1 MTKEAFGLTAGE
13 MLRAY
18 ADRTLS
24 PVAVMEA
31 VLDRVEQ
38 VNPGINALVFIDG
51 EAALAEARASEA
63 RWAQGAPKG
72 LLDGV
77 PITIKDSI
85 AETSRPMLRGM
96 KANLGAK
103 PSGYDAPPTARVKE
117 AGAIV
122 FAKTTMPDFGLL
134 ASGVSSAYGV
144 TRNPWNLA
152 FNPGGSSSGASAS
165 IAARCGPLAVGSD
178 IGGSVRIPAG
188 LCGLVGLKP
197 TQGRIPHLPPS
208 PVRSAGPITRTVE
221 DNALLLTA
229 LAQPDRRDYGSLP
242 PDPTRFHERLERDL
256 KGVRIGLVLQGDS
269 GQPPEPA
276 VAAAVERAAGKFAA
290 AGAIVDTLPSVV
302 GADFMEIVGILFLI
316 RGYNEFRRLP
326 EAAKTFVP
334 AHFSAWFD
342 KIGGY
347 SAIDVGASMDRLEA
361 TKARVLGQMADYDYL
376 LTPVSAFSGFAAEAL
391 QAGEP
396 GEGNTLYTP
405 VWNQTGNPAISVNCG
420 FDPVNGLPI
429 GLQIVGHHYDDLGV
443 LQMAAAYERLRDF
456 ETVWPV

>member
-1 MTKEAFGLTAGE
+1 MTQDPFELTATQ

-18 ADRTLS
+18 AGRQLS
-24 PVAVMEA
+24 PVVVMA
-31 VLDRVEQ
+31 SVLERVDK
-38 VNPGINALVFIDG
+38 VNPALNALVFIDP

-63 RWAQGAPKG
+63 RWAQGRPKG

-85 AETSRPMLRGM
+85 AEASRPMLRGL
-96 KANLGAK
+96 KANAGGK

-188 LCGLVGLKP
+188 LCGLVGFKP

-208 PVRSAGPITRTVE
+208 PVRSAGPITRTVA

-229 LAQPDRRDYGSLP
+229 LAEPDRRDYGSLP
-242 PDPTRFHERLERDL
+242 PDPTRYHERLDRDL
-256 KGVRIGLVLQGDS
+256 KGVRIGLILEGDS

-276 VAAAVERAAGKFAA
+276 VAEAIERAAAQFAA
-290 AGAIVDTLPSVV
+290 AGAHVARLPSVV
-302 GADFMEIVGILFLI
+302 GADFMEIVGVLFLI
-316 RGYNEFRRLP
+316 RGYNEFSRLP
-326 EAAKTFVP
+326 QAAKAFVP
-334 AHFSAWFD
+334 DHFSAWFD

-361 TKARVLGQMADYDYL
+361 TKARVLGQMAEYDYL
-376 LTPVSAFSGFAAEAL
+376 ISPVSAFSAFPAEAL
-391 QAGEP
+391 QASKPGEP
-396 GEGNTLYTP
+396 NTLYTP

-420 FDPVNGLPI
+420 FDPGNGMPI

-456 ETVWPV
+456 ETAWPD